1 VKRVLLAA
9 FILLGIAFC
18 AAQTAPNLPGPPY
31 TTYTAALDRVALEQQ
46 GARVQFPAFT
56 GAAALLSIGINNS
69 HCLGQEPTLSFVE
82 TTGNMLV
89 GGPIKVAYPKGNTL
103 TTFHVTYL
111 PEGDSIVAEVS
122 IRGVACLK
130 PVIMTLEWVP
140 L

>member
-1 VKRVLLAA
+1 MQLHHKDCLPDYRLFNLMLRRLYPVKRVLLAA

-69 HCLGQEPTLSFVE
+69 HCLGQ
-82 TTGNMLV
+82 
-89 GGPIKVAYPKGNTL
+89 
-103 TTFHVTYL
+103 
-111 PEGDSIVAEVS
+111 
-122 IRGVACLK
+122 
-130 PVIMTLEWVP
+130 
-140 L
+140 